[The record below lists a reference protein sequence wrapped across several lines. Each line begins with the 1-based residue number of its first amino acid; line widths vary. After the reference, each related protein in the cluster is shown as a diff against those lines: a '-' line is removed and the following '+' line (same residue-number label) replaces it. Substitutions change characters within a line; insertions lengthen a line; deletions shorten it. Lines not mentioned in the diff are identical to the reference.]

1 MKLKTM
7 TRNRD
12 NLPINFCTTANFLNL
27 SKVKFIP
34 FENSLKIK
42 NPKKFEKKNSKSNLS
57 EYQTVAKEEITKK
70 DELIK
75 KLKEK
80 IIYLENKIKFLEK
93 GKTKTKSR
101 SRNDSLNNTLIL
113 KTEKSY
119 SYKKFNQTNNNSN
132 KSTIPVDKNLLKEKL
147 NKRKKNLF
155 EIMKIHKLFKNC
167 KNSSFHEY
175 DFNKTKNNYS
185 KNNFNYSLS
194 NNITGNNSVSN
205 SELKHKK
212 KTIRIKNINSF
223 HKSLYCISSK
233 NSKNKNSYYI
243 EQKNKNIKIGDK
255 KSLNRK
261 IKAIPKI
268 ERINQNISS
277 KIMMSST
284 NYSNNVSNSFKEEN
298 TSKKINI
305 ISNNENVTNIINN
318 NNSFNDIKIKLEK
331 IKNRTKNLLELYSC
345 VNLKNVNDRK
355 EESKDKNDSKFSK
368 LYKLEKIKK

>member
-1 MKLKTM
+1 M

-80 IIYLENKIKFLEK
+80 IIFLENKIKFLEK

-298 TSKKINI
+298 TSKKNNI

-345 VNLKNVNDRK
+345 VNIKNIKDKN
-355 EESKDKNDSKFSK
+355 EESKDKNDSKFLK
-368 LYKLEKIKK
+368 LYKLEKFKK

>member
-12 NLPINFCTTANFLNL
+12 KLPINFCTTANFLNL

-80 IIYLENKIKFLEK
+80 IIFLENKIKFLEK

-345 VNLKNVNDRK
+345 VNLKNVNDKK

>member
-80 IIYLENKIKFLEK
+80 IIFLENKIKFLEK

-345 VNLKNVNDRK
+345 VNLKNVNDKK

>member
-1 MKLKTM
+1 MKTKNM
-7 TRNRD
+7 TRNQ
-12 NLPINFCTTANFLNL
+12 NNFPINFCTTGNFLNL
-27 SKVKFIP
+27 SKIKFVPIEKNLKLKKP
-34 FENSLKIK
+34 FQI
-42 NPKKFEKKNSKSNLS
+42 EKKNTISNLS
-57 EYQTVAKEEITKK
+57 EFQTIKKEKFSKK
-70 DELIK
+70 DLLIK
-75 KLKEK
+75 NLREK
-80 IIYLENKIKFLEK
+80 IIFLENKIKFLEK

-119 SYKKFNQTNNNSN
+119 SYKKFNQINNNSN

-305 ISNNENVTNIINN
+305 ISNNENGINIINN

-345 VNLKNVNDRK
+345 VNLKNVNDKK

>member
-1 MKLKTM
+1 MKIKTM

-298 TSKKINI
+298 TSKKINV

-345 VNLKNVNDRK
+345 VNLKNVNDKK

>member
-1 MKLKTM
+1 MKIKTM

-80 IIYLENKIKFLEK
+80 IIFLENKIKFLEK

-223 HKSLYCISSK
+223 HKSLYCINSK

-298 TSKKINI
+298 TSKKNNI
-305 ISNNENVTNIINN
+305 ILNNEIMTNINNN

-345 VNLKNVNDRK
+345 VNIKNIKDKN
-355 EESKDKNDSKFSK
+355 EESKDKNDSKFLK
-368 LYKLEKIKK
+368 LYKLEKFKK

>member
-1 MKLKTM
+1 MKIKTM

-80 IIYLENKIKFLEK
+80 IIFLENKIKFLEK

-298 TSKKINI
+298 TSKKFNI

-345 VNLKNVNDRK
+345 VNIKNIKDKN
-355 EESKDKNDSKFSK
+355 EESKDKNDSKFLK
-368 LYKLEKIKK
+368 LYKLEKFKK

>member
-1 MKLKTM
+1 MKIKTM

-80 IIYLENKIKFLEK
+80 IIFLENKIKFLEK

-155 EIMKIHKLFKNC
+155 ELMKIHKLFKNC

-194 NNITGNNSVSN
+194 SNITGNNSVSN

-243 EQKNKNIKIGDK
+243 EQKNNNIKIGDK

-284 NYSNNVSNSFKEEN
+284 NYSNNISNSFKEEN

-305 ISNNENVTNIINN
+305 ISNNENGINIINN

-331 IKNRTKNLLELYSC
+331 IKNRTKNLLELYSF
-345 VNLKNVNDRK
+345 VNLKNV
-355 EESKDKNDSKFSK
+355 KDKNEETKDKTDSKFSK
-368 LYKLEKIKK
+368 LYKSEKFKK

>member
-1 MKLKTM
+1 MKIKTM

-42 NPKKFEKKNSKSNLS
+42 NQKKFEKKNSKSNLS

-80 IIYLENKIKFLEK
+80 IIFLENKIKFLEK

-345 VNLKNVNDRK
+345 VNLKNVNDKK

>member
-1 MKLKTM
+1 MKIKTM

-80 IIYLENKIKFLEK
+80 IIFLENKIKFLEK

-298 TSKKINI
+298 TSKKNNI
-305 ISNNENVTNIINN
+305 ISNNEIMTNINNN

-345 VNLKNVNDRK
+345 VNIKNANDK
-355 EESKDKNDSKFSK
+355 NEKSKDKSDSKFSK
-368 LYKLEKIKK
+368 LYKLEKFKK

>member
-1 MKLKTM
+1 MKIKTM

-80 IIYLENKIKFLEK
+80 IIFLENKIKFLEK

-345 VNLKNVNDRK
+345 VNIKNINDK
-355 EESKDKNDSKFSK
+355 NEKSKDKNDSKFSK
-368 LYKLEKIKK
+368 LYKLEKFKK

>member
-1 MKLKTM
+1 MKIKTM

-345 VNLKNVNDRK
+345 VNIKNIKDKN
-355 EESKDKNDSKFSK
+355 EESKDKNDSKFLK
-368 LYKLEKIKK
+368 LYKLEKFKK

>member
-1 MKLKTM
+1 MKIKTM

-80 IIYLENKIKFLEK
+80 IIFLENKIKFLEK

-298 TSKKINI
+298 TSKKNNI
-305 ISNNENVTNIINN
+305 ISNNEIMTNINNN

-345 VNLKNVNDRK
+345 VNIKNIKDKN
-355 EESKDKNDSKFSK
+355 EESKDKNDSKFLK
-368 LYKLEKIKK
+368 LYKLEKFKK

>member
-1 MKLKTM
+1 MKIKTM

-80 IIYLENKIKFLEK
+80 IIFLENKIKFLEK

-119 SYKKFNQTNNNSN
+119 SYKKFNQINNNSN

-345 VNLKNVNDRK
+345 VNLKNVNDKK

>member
-1 MKLKTM
+1 MKIKTM

-80 IIYLENKIKFLEK
+80 IIFLENKIKFLEK

-155 EIMKIHKLFKNC
+155 GIMKIHKLFKNC

-305 ISNNENVTNIINN
+305 ISNNENGINIINN

-331 IKNRTKNLLELYSC
+331 IKNRTKNLLELYSF
-345 VNLKNVNDRK
+345 VNLKNVNDK
-355 EESKDKNDSKFSK
+355 NEETKDKNDSKFSK
-368 LYKLEKIKK
+368 LYKLEKFKK

>member
-1 MKLKTM
+1 MKIKTM

-305 ISNNENVTNIINN
+305 ISNNENGINIINN

-345 VNLKNVNDRK
+345 VNIKNIKDKN
-355 EESKDKNDSKFSK
+355 EESKDKNDSKFLK
-368 LYKLEKIKK
+368 LYKLEKFKK

>member
-80 IIYLENKIKFLEK
+80 IIFLENKIKFLEK

-185 KNNFNYSLS
+185 LS

-212 KTIRIKNINSF
+212 RTIRIKNINSF

-305 ISNNENVTNIINN
+305 ISNNENGINIINN

-331 IKNRTKNLLELYSC
+331 IKNRTKNLLELYSF
-345 VNLKNVNDRK
+345 VNLKNV
-355 EESKDKNDSKFSK
+355 KDKNEETKDKTDSKFSK
-368 LYKLEKIKK
+368 LYKKGVHKRNNNKK